1 MPPEAEN
8 SVLDRIVAARRAA
21 QAARREPLAALR
33 RRAEAAPAPPP
44 VLLRREGAGSKIA
57 PRVTVIAEVKRR
69 SPSAGPIRPDAD
81 AVSVAAG
88 YAAAGAAMIS
98 VLTEGPSFG
107 GSLQDLREVAAA
119 LPLPVLRKDFLLDE
133 YDLCEARAHGAACA
147 LLIARLFDDDGAL
160 AALIQAAGALHLRA
174 LVEAHTLPEAER
186 ALRLGADLIGI
197 NHRDLRTLRIDLSVS
212 AGLRAALGPAPLLV
226 AESGLRQAADLRLMA
241 ARGFDAVLIGEGL
254 MRAPDPGAALA
265 ALLRAVDATD
275 DGEDGGTG

>member
-1 MPPEAEN
+1 MPPEAED

-44 VLLRREGAGSKIA
+44 VLLRREDAGSRIS
-57 PRVTVIAEVKRR
+57 VIAEVKRR

-81 AVSVAAG
+81 APAVAAG

-107 GSLQDLREVAAA
+107 GSLRDLQEVAAA
-119 LPLPVLRKDFLLDE
+119 VPLPALRKDFLLDE

-147 LLIARLFDDDGAL
+147 LLISRLFDDDGAL
-160 AALIQAAGALHLRA
+160 AALIQAAGALPLRA
-174 LVEAHTLPEAER
+174 LVEAHTLAEAER

-226 AESGLRQAADLRLMA
+226 AESGLREAADLRLMA

-265 ALLRAVDATD
+265 ALLRAVDEPEPD
-275 DGEDGGTG
+275 KPDKIGGPG

>member
-1 MPPEAEN
+1 MPPDAIAQEA

-33 RRAEAAPAPPP
+33 RRAEAAPPPPP
-44 VLLRREGAGSKIA
+44 VLLRRGPGS
-57 PRVTVIAEVKRR
+57 RVAVIAEVKRR

-81 AVSVAAG
+81 APAVAQG

-107 GSLQDLREVAAA
+107 GSLQDLTDVAAA
-119 LPLPVLRKDFLLDE
+119 VPLPVLRKDFLLDE

-160 AALIQAAGALHLRA
+160 AALLQAAGALRLRA

-197 NHRDLRTLRIDLSVS
+197 NHRDLRTLRIDLSAS

-254 MRAPDPGAALA
+254 MRAPDPGTALA
-265 ALLRAVDATD
+265 ALLRAA
-275 DGEDGGTG
+275 EEEEGG